1 MALQGFSIAWRR
13 VLVLEDVVTT
23 GGSVREVIE
32 LVRKHGGQVVGVA
45 AWSIAMAKLIL
56 AFHQALIS
64 LDVASYDP
72 DDCPCAGRNSVKPG
86 SRVILLSAPHLLT
99 IIADHMKQEREE
111 NLARSRTVFIV

>member
-1 MALQGFSIAWRR
+1 

-45 AWSIAMAKLIL
+45 ALVDRSNGQVD
-56 AFHQALIS
+56 FGVPFQALIS

-72 DDCPCAGRNSVKPG
+72 DDCPLCRQGIPAVKPG
-86 SRVILLSAPHLLT
+86 SR
-99 IIADHMKQEREE
+99 R
-111 NLARSRTVFIV
+111 